1 MTSRSVASPRPARG
15 SADVS
20 APRDR
25 HTGAASVL
33 RGTFVVSSALLLAV
47 AAYFAV
53 VFVQV
58 RDMGDSTGGR
68 AARGDV
74 IVVMGAA
81 QYDGT
86 PSPML
91 EERLAR
97 ALSLWKDGVA
107 PLIAVTGGKMPAD
120 RFTEAA
126 TSRRWLTDRGV
137 PRDAIVME
145 DTGRSTWESL
155 SSLAPVLEGKGVRTV
170 VMVTTNWHVARS
182 THAMREL
189 GFGTT
194 PAPVGAGLSGNT
206 TRWVREAVG
215 VGLGRI
221 IGFGPLEQLTG

>member
-1 MTSRSVASPRPARG
+1 VTSRSGASPRPVRG
-15 SADVS
+15 SVDVS
-20 APRDR
+20 PPRDR
-25 HTGAASVL
+25 RTGAAFVL
-33 RGTFVVSSALLLAV
+33 HGAVAVSSALLLAV

-58 RDMGDSTGGR
+58 RDMGNGSGSSG
-68 AARGDV
+68 ARGDV

-91 EERLAR
+91 EERLTT
-97 ALSLWKDGVA
+97 ALALWKDGAA

-155 SSLAPVLEGKGVRTV
+155 GSLAPVLRDRKVRTV

-189 GFGTT
+189 GFRVV
-194 PAPVGAGLSGNT
+194 PAPAGAGSAGT
-206 TRWVREAVG
+206 ARWVREAVG
-215 VGLGRI
+215 VGVGRI
-221 IGFGPLEQLTG
+221 AGFGRLEDLTG